1 MAVLITGGTG
11 YIGSHTSAE
20 LLNAEEELILLDNFS
35 NSRPEVLGSLR
46 ELTGKDFKFY
56 EADLLDFDTLLK
68 IFKENEIEA
77 VIHFAGK
84 KAVGESVSDPITYY
98 ENNVAGTLNLCKAMK
113 ATGCKRIVFS
123 SSATVY
129 GDPDVVPIEENA
141 PMRPASPYGR
151 TKLMVEEILKD
162 LAVSDPEISVM
173 LLRYFNPIG
182 AHKSGKIGENP
193 TGIPNN
199 LMPYICQTAAGKRE
213 RLNVFGGDYPTPD
226 GTCIRD
232 YIHVCDLA
240 AGHRLALSY
249 IRKNT
254 GAKAVN
260 LGTGRGY
267 SVLDVVRAFENSTG
281 IKIPYQITDR
291 RPGDV
296 PSYYADPQ
304 LAKKL
309 LGWEATLSIEEMCRS
324 SWEYTKGK

>member
-20 LLNAEEELILLDNFS
+20 LLNAGEELILLDNFS
-35 NSRPEVLGSLR
+35 NSKPEVLDALS
-46 ELTGKDFKFY
+46 ELTGKNFKFY
-56 EADLLDFDTLLK
+56 EADLLDLDTLLK
-68 IFKENEIEA
+68 IFRENEIEA

-84 KAVGESVSDPITYY
+84 KAVGESVSDPIMYY

-113 ATGCKRIVFS
+113 ETGCRRIVFS

-129 GDPDVVPIEENA
+129 GDPDVVPIEETA
-141 PMRPASPYGR
+141 PMRPANPYGR
-151 TKLMVEEILKD
+151 TKLMIEEILKD
-162 LAVSDPEISVM
+162 LAASDGKISVM

-182 AHKSGKIGENP
+182 AHESGKIGENP

-240 AGHRLALSY
+240 EGHRRALDY

-254 GAKAVN
+254 GADAVN

-267 SVLDVVRAFENSTG
+267 SVLDVIRAFENATG

-296 PSYYADPQ
+296 PSYFANPKK
-304 LAKKL
+304 AKEL
-309 LGWEATLSIEEMCRS
+309 FGWEARLSLEEMCRS